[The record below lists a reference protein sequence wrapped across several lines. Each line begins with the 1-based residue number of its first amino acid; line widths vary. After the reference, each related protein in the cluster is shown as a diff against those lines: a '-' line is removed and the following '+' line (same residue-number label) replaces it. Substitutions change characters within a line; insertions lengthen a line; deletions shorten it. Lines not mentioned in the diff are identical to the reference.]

1 MPEPKWS
8 QHVTE
13 TSNALDLPNGI
24 MAADDPTKI
33 AVEVEHAAE
42 HSSRRKTSPYR
53 SAMSMLTF
61 FINRA
66 GKKLP
71 AKRKRVL
78 ERAKDELRDRHAA
91 DLAKHA

>member
-1 MPEPKWS
+1 MPKPKWS

-24 MAADDPTKI
+24 MAADDPKKI

-42 HSSRRKTSPYR
+42 RSSRRKTSPYR